1 MGCGIHQN
9 IGTGCGVGKEYGIRE
24 ILDTSSRCRIVVKR
38 EQECGIRRTPLTDPD
53 VCTCSV
59 NSVLTVHMKKKEK
72 TITTTATLEST
83 RVDSKEHAAAITIDL
98 SKAALT
104 LSTIIS
110 SLQSWLRTAKKKK
123 AEKRKENARMMELYN
138 LRN

>member
-1 MGCGIHQN
+1 MHMLCKQ
-9 IGTGCGVGKEYGIRE
+9 
-24 ILDTSSRCRIVVKR
+24 
-38 EQECGIRRTPLTDPD
+38 
-53 VCTCSV
+53 CSY
-59 NSVLTVHMKKKEK
+59 SAHEKKKEK

-110 SLQSWLRTAKKKK
+110 SLQSWLRTVKKKR

-138 LRN
+138 LHN

>member
-1 MGCGIHQN
+1 M
-9 IGTGCGVGKEYGIRE
+9 
-24 ILDTSSRCRIVVKR
+24 KR
-38 EQECGIRRTPLTDPD
+38 EQECGIRRTLLTDPD

-59 NSVLTVHMKKKEK
+59 NSVLTVHMKKKKEK

-98 SKAALT
+98 SKAALI

-110 SLQSWLRTAKKKK
+110 SLQSWLRTVKKKR

-138 LRN
+138 LHN

>member
-1 MGCGIHQN
+1 M
-9 IGTGCGVGKEYGIRE
+9 
-24 ILDTSSRCRIVVKR
+24 KR

-59 NSVLTVHMKKKEK
+59 NSVLTVHMKKKRK
-72 TITTTATLEST
+72 NNNNKST

-110 SLQSWLRTAKKKK
+110 SLQSWLRTVKKKR
-123 AEKRKENARMMELYN
+123 AEKRKENARMMEFYN
-138 LRN
+138 LLN